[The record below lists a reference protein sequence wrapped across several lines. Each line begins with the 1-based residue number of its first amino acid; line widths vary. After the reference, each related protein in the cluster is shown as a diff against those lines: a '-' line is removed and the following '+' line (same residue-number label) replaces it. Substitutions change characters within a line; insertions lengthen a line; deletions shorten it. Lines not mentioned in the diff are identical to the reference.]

1 MRTLTMLT
9 ILLATMLM
17 TGCGSSYEDS
27 GSTGSM
33 TTNRLV
39 GTAWELT
46 LIQLPGGERLPVDE
60 VGAYRIAYVEEKR
73 FVVKAGSNQCVGHYN
88 STGRSLTVR
97 LDCPLASSFP
107 PGSVGKEF
115 LVLLNSSYQ
124 FGMTSSGSE
133 MYIDSSGRKSTLSFR
148 RLSASELN
156 IPEEKPEG

>member
-1 MRTLTMLT
+1 MRTFTLLIMM
-9 ILLATMLM
+9 LATIQL
-17 TGCGSSYEDS
+17 TGCGSSPETS
-27 GSTGSM
+27 SNTGSM
-33 TTNRLV
+33 TTNRLL

-46 LIQLPGGERLPVDE
+46 LIQLPDGDRLPVDE
-60 VGAYRIAYVEEKR
+60 LGAYRIAYVEDQR

-88 STGRSLTVR
+88 STGRALTVR

-133 MYIDSSGRKSTLSFR
+133 MYIDSAGRRSTLSFR
-148 RLSASELN
+148 RLSTSELN
-156 IPEEKPEG
+156 IPEEQPEG

>member
-1 MRTLTMLT
+1 MRTVTLSTVLLVTALTM
-9 ILLATMLM
+9 
-17 TGCGSSYEDS
+17 GCGSSYDSS
-27 GSTGSM
+27 GSSDSM

-60 VGAYRIAYVEEKR
+60 VGAYRIAYVEDQR
-73 FVVKAGSNQCVGHYN
+73 FVVKAGNNQCVGHYN
-88 STGRSLTVR
+88 STGRALTVR
-97 LDCPLASSFP
+97 LDCPMASSFP

-115 LVLLNSSYQ
+115 LVVLNSSYQ

-133 MYIDSSGRKSTLSFR
+133 MYIDSAGRKSSLSFR

-156 IPEEKPEG
+156 IPEEQPEG